1 MNLKAPSV
9 QLKEM
14 TETAI
19 LKYTEKRI
27 DPKETL
33 HHLKPFYGVH
43 LKDKAPEGKGKGK
56 TTAAPSIDVDG
67 GTYYENPILQGRKMS
82 KITYNESKRVGL
94 QMGYLEKVES
104 SMKK

>member
-1 MNLKAPSV
+1 
-9 QLKEM
+9 M

-19 LKYTEKRI
+19 LKYTEKHI

-33 HHLKPFYGVH
+33 QHLKPFYGVH
-43 LKDKAPEGKGKGK
+43 LKDKAPESKGKGK
-56 TTAAPSIDVDG
+56 SSAAAPSLDVDG
-67 GTYYENPILQGRKMS
+67 GSYYENPLLQGRKMS
-82 KITYNESKRVGL
+82 KLTYNESRRVGL